1 MPCLAYV
8 TEWDA
13 DAGTAGEKET
23 CCCMAQ
29 HAVLQSLT
37 LSTLVETGTDEYAD
51 RAKLYVL

>member
-1 MPCLAYV
+1 
-8 TEWDA
+8 
-13 DAGTAGEKET
+13 
-23 CCCMAQ
+23 MAQ